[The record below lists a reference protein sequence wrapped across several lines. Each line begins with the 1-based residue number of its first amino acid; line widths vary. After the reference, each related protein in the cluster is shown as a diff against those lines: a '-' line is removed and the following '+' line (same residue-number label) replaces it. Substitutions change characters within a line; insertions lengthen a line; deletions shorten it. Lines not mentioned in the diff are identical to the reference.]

1 MININ
6 NNNKNN
12 SEIKNLIKDVE
23 KKIGG
28 RLFLICQSESEGIN
42 DNLAQN
48 ISSHL
53 PELGKLNKI
62 TILIDSS
69 SGDIHSAYRI
79 VNSFYCNTSNVE
91 TIVVNRIGSAATFI
105 CLGSQK
111 IYMSCEAELSPLDS
125 RLPNVY
131 GQTKNKS
138 ALNIFKSLEYLR
150 QYSIEILNDFVLLF
164 VKNFKMDIKDA
175 VRQSGSF
182 ASEIIKPLYSKIDPK
197 ELGDLRRELAI
208 VEEYSRKIMKRYG
221 YRHLDIGEI
230 NEIINNL
237 VWNYPGSDYIIDP
250 VEAMMIGLNVEM
262 LSDGVT
268 KKCKEIVA
276 KSGGCI
282 GFMDKNKLKENKN
295 NDKSE

>member
-1 MININ
+1 M
-6 NNNKNN
+6 
-12 SEIKNLIKDVE
+12 E

-28 RLFLICQSESEGIN
+28 KLFLICQSESI
-42 DNLAQN
+42 DNNLVQN
-48 ISSHL
+48 IHSHL
-53 PELGKLNKI
+53 SELGQLDKI
-62 TILIDSS
+62 TILINSS
-69 SGDIHSAYRI
+69 NGDIHSAYRI
-79 VNSFYCNTSNVE
+79 VNSFYCHTSNIE
-91 TIVVNRIGSAATFI
+91 IIVVNRIGSAATFI
-105 CLGSQK
+105 CLSSQK
-111 IYMSCEAELSPLDS
+111 IYMSCEAELAPLDS
-125 RLPNVY
+125 RLTSVY
-131 GQTKNKS
+131 GQIKNKS

-175 VRQSGSF
+175 VKQSGSF

-197 ELGDLRRELAI
+197 ELGDLRRELAT

-237 VWNYPGSDYIIDP
+237 LWNYTGSDYIIDP
-250 VEAMMIGLNVEM
+250 TEAMMTGLNVEM
-262 LSDGVT
+262 LNEGVA
-268 KKCKEIVA
+268 KKCKEIIA

-282 GFMDKNKLKENKN
+282 GFIDKNNVKGNKK

>member
-6 NNNKNN
+6 SNNKNN

-28 RLFLICQSESEGIN
+28 KLFLICQSESI
-42 DNLAQN
+42 DNNLVQN
-48 ISSHL
+48 IHSHL
-53 PELGKLNKI
+53 SELGQLDKI
-62 TILIDSS
+62 TILINSS
-69 SGDIHSAYRI
+69 NGDIHSAYRI
-79 VNSFYCNTSNVE
+79 VNSFYCHTSNIE
-91 TIVVNRIGSAATFI
+91 IIVVNRIGSAATFI
-105 CLGSQK
+105 CLSSQK
-111 IYMSCEAELSPLDS
+111 IYMSCEAELAPLDS
-125 RLPNVY
+125 RLTSVY
-131 GQTKNKS
+131 GQIKNKS

-175 VRQSGSF
+175 VKQSGSF

-197 ELGDLRRELAI
+197 ELGDLRRELAT

-237 VWNYPGSDYIIDP
+237 LWNYTGSDYIIDP
-250 VEAMMIGLNVEM
+250 TEAMMTGLNVEM
-262 LSDGVT
+262 LNEGVA
-268 KKCKEIVA
+268 KKCKEIIA

-282 GFMDKNKLKENKN
+282 GFIDKNNVKGNKK

>member
-6 NNNKNN
+6 NNNKNKG
-12 SEIKNLIKDVE
+12 ETKNLIKDVE
-23 KKIGG
+23 KKIGCV
-28 RLFLICQSESEGIN
+28 LFLICQSGSESI
-42 DNLAQN
+42 DNNLVQN
-48 ISSHL
+48 IRSHL
-53 PELGKLNKI
+53 SELGQLDKI
-62 TILIDSS
+62 TILINSS
-69 SGDIHSAYRI
+69 GGDIHSAYRI
-79 VNSFYCNTSNVE
+79 VNSFYCHTSNIE
-91 TIVVNRIGSAATFI
+91 MIVVNRIGSAATFI

-111 IYMSCEAELSPLDS
+111 TYMSCEAELAPLDS
-125 RLPNVY
+125 RLTSIY
-131 GQTKNKS
+131 GRIKNES

-175 VRQSGSF
+175 IKQSGSF

-237 VWNYPGSDYIIDP
+237 LWNYPGSDYIIDP
-250 VEAMMIGLNVEM
+250 VEAMMTGLNVEM

-282 GFMDKNKLKENKN
+282 GFMDKNKLRENKN

>member
-6 NNNKNN
+6 SSNKNN

-28 RLFLICQSESEGIN
+28 KLFLICQSESESIN
-42 DNLAQN
+42 DNLAQD
-48 ISSHL
+48 IRLHL
-53 PELGKLNKI
+53 SELGQLDKI
-62 TILIDSS
+62 TILINSS
-69 SGDIHSAYRI
+69 RGDIHSAYRI
-79 VNSFYCNTSNVE
+79 VNSFYCHTSNIE
-91 TIVVNRIGSAATFI
+91 MIVVNRVGSAATFI
-105 CLGSQK
+105 CLSSQK
-111 IYMSCEAELSPLDS
+111 IYMSCEAELAPLDS
-125 RLPNVY
+125 RLTSVY
-131 GQTKNKS
+131 GQIKNES

-175 VRQSGSF
+175 VRQSGSL

-208 VEEYSRKIMKRYG
+208 VEEYSRRIMKRYS
-221 YRHLDIGEI
+221 YNHLDIGEI

-237 VWNYPGSDYIIDP
+237 LWNYPGSDYIINSI
-250 VEAMMIGLNVEM
+250 EATMTGLNVEM

-268 KKCKEIVA
+268 KKCKEIIA

-282 GFMDKNKLKENKN
+282 GFIDKNKLRENKK
-295 NDKSE
+295 NDKAE

>member
-28 RLFLICQSESEGIN
+28 KLFLICQSESEGIN
-42 DNLAQN
+42 NNLVQN
-48 ISSHL
+48 IRSHL
-53 PELGKLNKI
+53 SGLGQLNKI
-62 TILIDSS
+62 TILINSS
-69 SGDIHSAYRI
+69 SGDIHSAYRV
-79 VNSFYCNTSNVE
+79 VNSFYYHTSKIE
-91 TIVVNRIGSAATFI
+91 MILVNRVGSAATFI
-105 CLGSQK
+105 CLSSQK
-111 IYMSCEAELSPLDS
+111 IYMSCEAELAPLDS
-125 RLPNVY
+125 RLTSVY
-131 GQTKNKS
+131 DRIKNES

-150 QYSIEILNDFVLLF
+150 QYSIEILNDFALLF

-182 ASEIIKPLYSKIDPK
+182 ASEIVKPLYSKIDPK

-208 VEEYSRKIMKRYG
+208 VEEYSRRIMKRYG

-237 VWNYPGSDYIIDP
+237 LWNYPGSDYIIDP
-250 VEAMMIGLNVEM
+250 VEAVMIGLNVEM

-268 KKCKEIVA
+268 EKCKEIIA

-282 GFMDKNKLKENKN
+282 GFIDKNKLRENKK
-295 NDKSE
+295 NDKAE

>member
-28 RLFLICQSESEGIN
+28 KLFLICQSESI
-42 DNLAQN
+42 DNNLVQN
-48 ISSHL
+48 IHSHL
-53 PELGKLNKI
+53 SELGQLDKI
-62 TILIDSS
+62 TILINSS
-69 SGDIHSAYRI
+69 NGDIHSAYRI
-79 VNSFYCNTSNVE
+79 VNSFYCHTSNIE
-91 TIVVNRIGSAATFI
+91 IIVVNRIGSAATFI
-105 CLGSQK
+105 CLSSQK
-111 IYMSCEAELSPLDS
+111 IYMSCEAELAPLDS
-125 RLPNVY
+125 RLTSVY
-131 GQTKNKS
+131 GQIKNKS

-175 VRQSGSF
+175 VKQSGSF

-197 ELGDLRRELAI
+197 ELGDLRRELAT

-237 VWNYPGSDYIIDP
+237 LWNYTGSDYIIDP
-250 VEAMMIGLNVEM
+250 TEAMMTGLNVEM
-262 LSDGVT
+262 LNEGVA
-268 KKCKEIVA
+268 KKCKEIIA

-282 GFMDKNKLKENKN
+282 GFIDKNNVKGNKK